1 MKNFVLLIACT
12 VLMSSVCSSQIVTMH
27 GQTFKI
33 DTLYPLYD
41 IPSHNKGLS
50 FPWELTYGPDDSL
63 WITEAHGYRIWKIH
77 PGNKGNRVLL
87 DLNSI
92 PTFDYYHMPNG

>member
-1 MKNFVLLIACT
+1 MKKYVLLIACSIC
-12 VLMSSVCSSQIVTMH
+12 VVGNCLSQIVTYN

-50 FPWELTYGPDDSL
+50 FPWEITYGPDD
-63 WITEAHGYRIWKIH
+63 
-77 PGNKGNRVLL
+77 
-87 DLNSI
+87 
-92 PTFDYYHMPNG
+92 